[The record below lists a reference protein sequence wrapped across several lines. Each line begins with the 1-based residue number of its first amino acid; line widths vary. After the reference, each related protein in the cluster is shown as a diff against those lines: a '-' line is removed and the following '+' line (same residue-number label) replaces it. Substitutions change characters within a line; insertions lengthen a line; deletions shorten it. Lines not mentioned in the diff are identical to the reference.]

1 METTSGLEKD
11 STHTIVSKV
20 TNLILWR
27 QELIEAAADSRGTVL
42 QRKIPVAVVPLDQ
55 APIGIAQ
62 RLSASLAETL
72 SLDASVEKAGA
83 EAPRQAFNPSRGQ
96 YDASRII
103 SSFEGSEAGFLLLV
117 TDLDLYVAGL
127 NFCFGLAQRRTA
139 IVSLHRL
146 KPEFYGERRDESLLV
161 RRAEKEAVHEVC
173 HLIGLRHC
181 RHPLCVMHF
190 SNWIGDTDIKGKWPC
205 KDCLQKIKSSM
216 A

>member
-1 METTSGLEKD
+1 METTSGSEKD

-27 QELIEAAADSRGTVL
+27 QELIETAADSRGTAL
-42 QRKIPVAVVPLDQ
+42 ERKIPVAVVPLDQ
-55 APIGIAQ
+55 ASAGIAQ
-62 RLSASLAETL
+62 RLSTSLAETL
-72 SLDASVEKAGA
+72 SLDANVEKSGA
-83 EAPRQAFNPSRGQ
+83 EAPRQAFNTSRGQ
-96 YDASRII
+96 YDASRIV

-146 KPEFYGERRDESLLV
+146 RPEFYGEFSDEGLLV

-181 RHPLCVMHF
+181 RDPLCVMHF
-190 SNWIGDTDIKGKWPC
+190 SNRIGDTDIKEKFPC
-205 KDCLQKIKSSM
+205 KDCLQKIKSLM
-216 A
+216 T